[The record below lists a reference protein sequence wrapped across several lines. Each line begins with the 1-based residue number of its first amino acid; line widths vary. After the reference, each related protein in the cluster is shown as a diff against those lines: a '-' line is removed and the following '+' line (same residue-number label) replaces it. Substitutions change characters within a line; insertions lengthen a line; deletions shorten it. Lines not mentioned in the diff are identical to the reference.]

1 MKSLASKLL
10 NNPGLINLTT
20 PEEQNEIKV
29 VAFGSPHSLEA
40 RMKAAELR
48 GRRIIFEHFQS
59 DFKGGQ
65 IAFWRVV
72 DPTHKSYSSTLSMN
86 GLRDWK
92 VNMRAVHK

>member
-40 RMKAAELR
+40 RAKAAETK
-48 GRRIIFEHFQS
+48 GRRIIFAFFQD
-59 DFKGGQ
+59 DFRGGR
-65 IAFWRVV
+65 IPYWHCIDSA
-72 DPTHKSYSSTLSMN
+72 HKSYQSTLSLQ